1 MRISRRTLLG
11 LALLPG
17 LLLGVV
23 QADGRFTNDHHDQH
37 DRHAPAAGEVY
48 TMSNAVDGNKV
59 LAFARNARGRLRPA
73 GEYATGGL
81 GSGGGL
87 GNQGG
92 VVLDNSGR
100 WLFVV
105 NAGSNEIS
113 VFRVRRHRLALV
125 DVTDSGGTQ
134 PVSVSVDRNLLYVLN
149 AGSDNISGFHI
160 TRHGRLLP
168 IPGSTRPLS
177 TTGTGPAQ
185 IAFSPDGEQ
194 LVVTEKSTNNIVT
207 YQLDDAGLPSAPN
220 VQASVGQTP
229 FGFAFDRRGRLFVS
243 EAAGGAA
250 DAGSVSSYDLEE
262 NGDLETISGAVP
274 TTESAA
280 CWVVITGNG
289 RYAYTT
295 NAGSGTVSG
304 YFIGRDGSLSLLD
317 ADGVTGVTG
326 AGSTP
331 IDMAL
336 SVNSRYLYTLN
347 AGNSTI
353 SGFRVDHHGGLHAIA
368 GVSDLP
374 PAANGLA
381 AR

>member
-1 MRISRRTLLG
+1 MLV
-11 LALLPG
+11 PG
-17 LLLGVV
+17 LLLGVA
-23 QADGRFTNDHHDQH
+23 QADGRHEHNGYDHHE
-37 DRHAPAAGEVY
+37 RYAPGTAGEVY

-59 LAFARNARGRLRPA
+59 LAFARNARGRLGPA
-73 GEYATGGL
+73 EEYETGGL
-81 GSGGGL
+81 GTGGGL

-105 NAGSNEIS
+105 NAGSDQVS
-113 VFRVRRHRLALV
+113 VFRVRRHGLVLV
-125 DVTDSGGTQ
+125 DVADSGGTQ
-134 PVSVSVDRNLLYVLN
+134 PVSVAVDRNLLYVLN
-149 AGSDNISGFHI
+149 AGSDSITGFHL
-160 TRHGRLLP
+160 TRRGRLVP
-168 IPGSTRPLS
+168 ISGSTRPLS
-177 TTGTGPAQ
+177 GAGTGPAQ
-185 IAFSPDGEQ
+185 ISFSPDGEQ
-194 LVVTEKSTNNIVT
+194 LVVTEKATNRIVA
-207 YQLDDAGLPSAPN
+207 YQLDDDGLPSDPI
-220 VQASVGQTP
+220 VHDSVGQTP

-250 DAGSVSSYDLEE
+250 DASSVSSYKLAE
-262 NGDLETISGAVP
+262 NGDLEIISGAVP

-295 NAGSGTVSG
+295 NAASGSVSG
-304 YFIGRDGSLSLLD
+304 FFIKRDGSLTLLD
-317 ADGVTGVTG
+317 ADGRTGETG
-326 AGSTP
+326 AGSGP

-347 AGNSTI
+347 GGNNTI
-353 SGFRVDHHGGLHAIA
+353 SAFRVGGNGSLHPVP

>member
-1 MRISRRTLLG
+1 
-11 LALLPG
+11 
-17 LLLGVV
+17 
-23 QADGRFTNDHHDQH
+23 
-37 DRHAPAAGEVY
+37 
-48 TMSNAVDGNKV
+48 
-59 LAFARNARGRLRPA
+59 LRPA

-113 VFRVRRHRLALV
+113 VFRVRRHGLALV
-125 DVTDSGGTQ
+125 DVADSGGTQ

-149 AGSDNISGFHI
+149 AGSDNIAGFHI
-160 TRHGRLLP
+160 SRHGRLVP
-168 IPGSTRPLS
+168 IAGSSHPLS

-194 LVVTEKSTNNIVT
+194 LVVTEKATNNIVT
-207 YQLDDAGLPSAPN
+207 YQLDDAGLPSAP
-220 VQASVGQTP
+220 VVHASEGQTP

-250 DAGSVSSYDLEE
+250 DAGSVSSYDLRD

-304 YFIGRDGSLSLLD
+304 YFIGRDGSLTLLD

-347 AGNSTI
+347 AGNGSI
-353 SGFRVDHHGGLHAIA
+353 SGFRVDSNGALHAIT